1 MARIGQPQRLRS
13 DNKYEDF
20 LKFVSLGSSFDIF
33 RNFFIELKV
42 ICKIPV
48 GENHIICEELSLNSF
63 ITLLDRITTKAA
75 KLKDSNTQP
84 YARTETLSR
93 YFVHSHY
100 TIFLQLNLF
109 LLPQL
114 ELKLSWSP

>member
-20 LKFVSLGSSFDIF
+20 LKFVSLGSSFDIS
-33 RNFFIELKV
+33 RKFFIELKV

-63 ITLLDRITTKAA
+63 ITSLDRITTKAA

-84 YARTETLSR
+84 CALTETSSR
-93 YFVHSHY
+93 YFFHSHY
-100 TIFLQLNLF
+100 TILTPIRRLLF
-109 LLPQL
+109 LLY
-114 ELKLSWSP
+114 